1 MVKRKTTRKTARS
14 AAPKRV
20 YRSRRAKSGNQYI
33 PAAMATAGL
42 VLANVPQLKV
52 GLRNIQQRGIMGAVD
67 HVIQD
72 GAYKK
77 YIEPGAIKKD
87 IIYYGAGYLAGEA
100 VRRYAPGFIKAP
112 IAKLAKKMPRV

>member
-1 MVKRKTTRKTARS
+1 MVKKKTTRRTPRMAS
-14 AAPKRV
+14 PAKRI
-20 YRSRRAKSGNQYI
+20 YRRRAKSGVTYI
-33 PAAMATAGL
+33 PKAMATAGL

-52 GLRNIQQRGIMGAVD
+52 GLRNIQQRGIIGAVD

-87 IIYYGAGYLAGEA
+87 LIYYAAGYLAGEG
-100 VRRYAPGFIKAP
+100 VRRYAPGIIKAP